1 MSSKPILIEI
11 DGPEYAGKTT
21 LLSNLKEFKNRE
33 GFEFLSDFEFKKL
46 PGESYLGDMIANAIR
61 TYKEWTPITSIGG
74 YLLNQ
79 GDAFKN
85 FARDGKNVI
94 VDRGISSAIV
104 YTGILQ
110 NAFEKNTPL
119 MREGIAALVNYVV
132 EHFDYHRIILTLSY
146 DEFIR
151 RKAKRDQ
158 VEFNKDDI
166 YDNASSEKIRLMINA
181 YSDFEV
187 NIDNQFDQINS
198 QFTFRGLGDKVDVI
212 KTDGLSEEQVFRE
225 VIDVIKQIKAN

>member
-21 LLSNLKEFKNRE
+21 LLSNLKEFKTKD

-46 PGESYLGDMIANAIR
+46 PGESYLGDLIGPAIK

-74 YLLNQ
+74 FLLNQ

-94 VDRGISSAIV
+94 TDRGISSAIV
-104 YTGILQ
+104 YTGVLQ
-110 NAFEKNTPL
+110 KAFDESRPL

-132 EHFDYHRIILTLSY
+132 ENFDYHRIILTLSY
-146 DEFIR
+146 DEFAR

-166 YDNASSEKIRLMINA
+166 YDNASKDKINLMLNA
-181 YSDFEV
+181 YADFE
-187 NIDNQFDQINS
+187 IREDNQWDLINS
-198 QFTFRGLGDKVDVI
+198 PFTFRGLGDKVDVI
-212 KTDGLSEEQVFRE
+212 KTDGLSEEQVLRE
-225 VIDVIKQIKAN
+225 VIDVIRTIRN